1 MSIFLQAV
9 ILGVTLAMD
18 AFSISVSKALASD
31 KIRLKNGWIL
41 GGTFGIFQAVMP
53 IIGYLVGSGFYN
65 LIKDYF
71 NIVSFIILA
80 FIGTKMIIECRK
92 DEEKD
97 GNVSISLKELMI
109 LGVATS
115 IDALAAGF
123 VFSGNAF
130 VTVLISCLIIGAITF
145 IICFVGYLFGA
156 KVGTLIGDKGEAI
169 GGIVLILLGLKF
181 LLDFFI

>member
-31 KIRLKNGWIL
+31 KIRLKNGLIL

-53 IIGYLVGSGFYN
+53 IIGYLVGSSFYN

-80 FIGTKMIIECRK
+80 FIGAKMIVECRK
-92 DEEKD
+92 GEKKND
-97 GNVSISLKELMI
+97 NAYISLKELI
-109 LGVATS
+109 LLGVATS

-130 VTVLISCLIIGAITF
+130 LTVLISCLIIGIITF
-145 IICFVGYLFGA
+145 IICFIGYLFGA
-156 KVGTLIGDKGEAI
+156 KTATLIGDKGEAI
-169 GGIVLILLGLKF
+169 GGIVLILLGINF
-181 LLDFFI
+181 LIDFFI